1 MKALEVDITTLND
14 FEIKGILLSL
24 IGKANR
30 KQLVRFFEALKTESQ
45 SANTDVDTPY
55 ALSPEQEAE
64 LAEAIEETYHAEN
77 LISHEEA
84 MRKLSRWFPDNLNRE
99 QRLRNAAMLLLPDY
113 ENDKELTFFTAIDG
127 DDFYEYETK

>member
-1 MKALEVDITTLND
+1 MKALEVDITTMND

-30 KQLVRFFEALKTESQ
+30 KQLVRFFEALKTDSQ
-45 SANTDVDTPY
+45 SANADVDTPY

-84 MRKLSRWFPDNLNRE
+84 MQKLSRCSPVNLNRE

-113 ENDKELTFFTAIDG
+113 ENDKELTILTLIDS
-127 DDFYEYETK
+127 DDFYEYET

>member
-30 KQLVRFFEALKTESQ
+30 KQLVRFFEALKTENQ

-55 ALSPEQEAE
+55 TLSPEQEAE

-84 MRKLSRWFPDNLNRE
+84 MKELSKCLPVNLNRT

-113 ENDKELTFFTAIDG
+113 ENDKELTILTLIDS
-127 DDFYEYETK
+127 DDFYEYEA

>member
-30 KQLVRFFEALKTESQ
+30 KQLVRFFEALKTDSQ
-45 SANTDVDTPY
+45 SADTDVDTPY

-84 MRKLSRWFPDNLNRE
+84 MQKLSKW
-99 QRLRNAAMLLLPDY
+99 LP
-113 ENDKELTFFTAIDG
+113 K
-127 DDFYEYETK
+127 